1 MTSLSPISQL
11 NRPLVPKLW
20 NRNHA
25 TDRLAQ
31 EVNRAK
37 QDPSYQFSIL
47 LAEFDGLSDITDRLG
62 YASGDDVWGR
72 VLGMLLQDL
81 RAVDLCCR
89 LGGDEFLL
97 ILPGKGQAESRVVL
111 DHLLRR
117 WNPGAGTRE
126 ATIELSIGVA
136 SYPGDGS
143 SVQALLGSADD
154 AMQSSKH
161 ENDLMRAAPELR
173 QTA

>member
-11 NRPLVPKLW
+11 NRSVTPKLL

-37 QDPSYQFSIL
+37 QDPSYEFSIL
-47 LAEFDGLSDITDRLG
+47 LIEFDGLSDITDRLG
-62 YASGDDVWGR
+62 YASGDEVWGR
-72 VLGMLLQDL
+72 VLGTLLHDL
-81 RAVDLCCR
+81 RANDLCCR

-97 ILPGKGQAESRVVL
+97 ILPGKGQAECALVMDRL
-111 DHLLRR
+111 YQR
-117 WNPGAGTRE
+117 WNPKAGSRE
-126 ATIELSIGVA
+126 ATVELSIGVA
-136 SYPGDGS
+136 SYPVQGS
-143 SVQALLGSADD
+143 SVHGLLGAADD

-161 ENDLMRAAPELR
+161 ENGLMSSVPELR
-173 QTA
+173 QSA